1 MNRPQVSPPILIDGA
16 QSRDAANVGVMA
28 ASLPPLRVVVDP
40 ERLLDIADIDPA
52 RIGMASPALP
62 PESFPCAVDLDVL
75 EKQLNLHFVD
85 HLIAELEWVLLL
97 AAAERQEQSFKIEKA
112 RLTEPDVLQFMDQLG
127 GPLALHESLDL

>member
-52 RIGMASPALP
+52 RIGMASTALP
-62 PESFPCAVDLDVL
+62 AEYFHCAVDLAVL
-75 EKQLNLHFVD
+75 AKQPHLHFPD
-85 HLIAELEWVLLL
+85 PLIADLHCVFLL
-97 AAAERQEQSFKIEKA
+97 AGAEPPEQSFHLENAHQPKPA
-112 RLTEPDVLQFMDQLG
+112 
-127 GPLALHESLDL
+127 

>member
-52 RIGMASPALP
+52 RIGMASTALP
-62 PESFPCAVDLDVL
+62 AEYFHCAVDPAVL
-75 EKQLNLHFVD
+75 AKQPHLHFAD
-85 HLIAELEWVLLL
+85 HLIAKIDRDMLP
-97 AAAERQEQSFKIEKA
+97 AGDERPNTAFHTKNP
-112 RLTEPDVLQFMDQLG
+112 TP
-127 GPLALHESLDL
+127 